1 MDSDIISNFVPIPIN
16 APKINLYRVEMR
28 NLTCA
33 FIQELS
39 KILTLQDWGTINRLS
54 QPKAQERL
62 ILSRGLLRVL
72 LSHFLGIKPTKL
84 QLKTNPWGK
93 PYLANYALQFNVSH
107 SGSALVFAL
116 GDGYSVG
123 VDVEQM
129 RSLQCPHRLIQRYG
143 TLGEQTHWQRLP
155 PQARERY
162 FLELW
167 VAKEAYSKALGTG
180 LTGMLGEFANLH
192 TLNQTRIAPPGGWS
206 AQLRHFSVGQDYVG
220 AVCWGA
226 TPGVDA
232 SIPAQTRWVDHFPPQ
247 FR

>member
-1 MDSDIISNFVPIPIN
+1 MDGDIISNFIPIPAN
-16 APKINLYRVEMR
+16 DSEINLYRVETG
-28 NLTCA
+28 NLTGA
-33 FIQELS
+33 FLRELR
-39 KILTLQDWGTINRLS
+39 KILTPEDWAKINYFS
-54 QPKAQERL
+54 QPKIRERL

-72 LSHFLGIKPTKL
+72 LSHFLGVKPTEL
-84 QLKTNPWGK
+84 QFKTNPWGK
-93 PYLANYALQFNVSH
+93 LYLVNYGLQFNLSH

-116 GDGYSVG
+116 GEGYSVG
-123 VDVEQM
+123 VDVEQI
-129 RSLQCPHRLIQRYG
+129 RPLQCPHRLIQRYG

-155 PQARERY
+155 PQARQKY

-206 AQLRHFSVGQDYVG
+206 AHLQHFSVGQNYVG

-226 TPGVDA
+226 TPGADA
-232 SIPAQTRWVDHFPPQ
+232 SIPAQTRWVDHSP
-247 FR
+247 R

>member
-1 MDSDIISNFVPIPIN
+1 MAGDTVSHFVPIPIN
-16 APKINLYRVEMR
+16 APKISLYWVETG

-39 KILTLQDWGTINRLS
+39 KALTPEDWGIINRLS
-54 QPKAQERL
+54 QPKIQERL

-93 PYLANYALQFNVSH
+93 LYLANDFLQFNLSH
-107 SGSALVFAL
+107 SGSSWVVALS
-116 GDGYSVG
+116 DGYSVG
-123 VDVEQM
+123 VDVEQI
-129 RSLQCPHRLIQRYG
+129 RPLQCPHRLIQRYG

-206 AQLRHFSVGQDYVG
+206 TQLRHFSVGQDYVG

-232 SIPAQTRWVDHFPPQ
+232 SIPAQTRWVDHSP
-247 FR
+247 R